1 MWFGVR
7 LWLRLRLVAF
17 LFDAAEFG
25 ERAEVATLHS
35 VQSPEG
41 PRESARPGGAALDVI
56 ANGTLDFVCH
66 QGAEE
71 ARLDAHEAAA
81 PVGVDEGIEEVALD
95 GGLRM

>member
-35 VQSPEG
+35 VQSPVKAPG
-41 PRESARPGGAALDVI
+41 P
-56 ANGTLDFVCH
+56 
-66 QGAEE
+66 
-71 ARLDAHEAAA
+71 
-81 PVGVDEGIEEVALD
+81 VAQPW
-95 GGLRM
+95 M